1 MSEAYLQEIQ
11 KVELDLLEKFISVC
25 KKYNIMYYADADT
38 LLGAVRHKGF
48 IPWDDDIDLALLWP
62 DYQKLM
68 DVAPR
73 ECEYPYFF
81 QCIYTDTEALPGT
94 CRLRRSDTTGFTRW
108 EQENIGPEY
117 DRGVFIDIFPL
128 FYVPES
134 IEERQKQKEKVLWL
148 WEVIRG
154 HDAYQYERR
163 TGKRNAA
170 YSKYIPSFLK
180 YYETM
185 GEDFDIVKLKEEYLH
200 ACAWGDTRTNVV
212 GETSVKC
219 HGANAMWDTEW
230 FENCV
235 EMPFE
240 NTTINCPAAYD
251 EVLTRV
257 YGDWRTPIKGA
268 SEHEIVAFD
277 AKMPWRRYLQ
287 LQTEC

>member
-1 MSEAYLQEIQ
+1 MALSMIVGYL
-11 KVELDLLEKFISVC
+11 S
-25 KKYNIMYYADADT
+25 
-38 LLGAVRHKGF
+38 
-48 IPWDDDIDLALLWP
+48 
-62 DYQKLM
+62 
-68 DVAPR
+68 
-73 ECEYPYFF
+73 
-81 QCIYTDTEALPGT
+81 
-94 CRLRRSDTTGFTRW
+94 
-108 EQENIGPEY
+108 
-117 DRGVFIDIFPL
+117 
-128 FYVPES
+128 
-134 IEERQKQKEKVLWL
+134 
-148 WEVIRG
+148 RG